1 MQKNKRK
8 REIHSVTKNII
19 GEPTMIKGYKTM
31 IYPTKEQSDK
41 IIKFCNA
48 SRFAYNWAIA
58 LEEENYKNGGKFISG
73 YDLTKRFTQ
82 FKKQEGNEWLKEI
95 SGRALKVAILNA
107 ATAYDNFFKRY
118 GKHPKFK
125 SKKNSKMSCATHEG
139 TTIIERK
146 RIRCE
151 KLGWIPTHKHNIPI
165 GENVKYYNHKLSF
178 DGDNFWFSV
187 AVEIDDYNNNK
198 NKTDPIGIDL
208 GIKTLATCSN
218 GKSYQKPDI
227 KKHKKKLKRLQKKVS
242 RQYQK
247 MLDESKRTKTK
258 FSKLP
263 KSKNLLKLESQIRS
277 QYRKINNILTTNIHT
292 ITKELVSINPSA
304 IVIEDLN
311 VSGMKKN
318 KHLSEKINEAKFYEF
333 RRQLEYK
340 CKWYGVDLIVADR
353 WYPSSKL
360 CSCCGHKKE
369 KLSLSERTYICEEC
383 GCIIDRDF
391 NASVNLK
398 YLAM

>member
-1 MQKNKRK
+1 
-8 REIHSVTKNII
+8 
-19 GEPTMIKGYKTM
+19 MIKGFKTI
-31 IYPTKEQSDK
+31 IYPTKEQADK

-73 YDLTKRFTQ
+73 YELAKRFTQ
-82 FKKQEGNEWLKEI
+82 FKKQEGNELLKEI

-107 ATAYDNFFKRY
+107 ATAYDNFFKKR

-125 SKKNSKMSCATHEG
+125 TKKRSKMSCATHEG
-139 TTIIERK
+139 TTIIEKK

-151 KLGWIPTHKHNIPI
+151 KLGWIASHKHNIPI
-165 GENVKYYNHKLSF
+165 GENIKYFNPKLSF

-187 AVEIDDYNNNK
+187 SVEVDDYNNNDK
-198 NKTDPIGIDL
+198 EKTEPIGIDL
-208 GIKTLATCSN
+208 RIKTLAVCSN
-218 GKSYQKPDI
+218 GKSYKKSNI
-227 KKHKKKLKRLQKKVS
+227 KKHKKKLKRLQRKVS

-247 MLDESKRTKTK
+247 MLDESKETKVK
-258 FSKLP
+258 FSEIH
-263 KSKNLLKLESQIRS
+263 KSKNLLKLESNIRKE
-277 QYRKINNILTTNIHT
+277 YRKINNILTTNIHT
-292 ITKELVSINPSA
+292 ITSELVKLNPSS

-311 VSGMKKN
+311 VKGMMKN
-318 KHLSEKINEAKFYEF
+318 KHLSEKIKEAKFYEF

-340 CKWYGVDLIVADR
+340 CKWNNVNLIIANR

-360 CSCCGHKKE
+360 CSSCGNRKK
-369 KLSLSERTYICEEC
+369 KLSLKERIYVCEEC
-383 GCIIDRDF
+383 GCVIDRDY
-391 NASVNLK
+391 NASLNLK

>member
-1 MQKNKRK
+1 
-8 REIHSVTKNII
+8 
-19 GEPTMIKGYKTM
+19 MIKGFKTM
-31 IYPTKEQSDK
+31 IYPTKEQADK

-107 ATAYDNFFKRY
+107 TTSYDNFFKGRSKY
-118 GKHPKFK
+118 PKFK
-125 SKKNSKMSCATHEG
+125 SKKRSKMSCATHEG

-151 KLGWIPTHKHNIPI
+151 KLGWIASHKHNIPI
-165 GENVKYYNHKLSF
+165 GEGVKYYNPKLSF

-187 AVEIDDYNNNK
+187 SVEINDYDNNDK
-198 NKTDPIGIDL
+198 EKTEPIGIDL
-208 GIKTLATCSN
+208 GIKTLAVCSN
-218 GKSYQKPDI
+218 GKSYNKPNI
-227 KKHKKKLKRLQKKVS
+227 KKHKKKLKRLQRKAS

-247 MLDESKRTKTK
+247 MLDESKKTK
-258 FSKLP
+258 IKFSQLD
-263 KSKNLLKLESQIRS
+263 KSRNLLKLESIIRKE
-277 QYRKINNILTTNIHT
+277 YRKINNILTTNIHT
-292 ITKELVSINPSA
+292 ITSELVKLNPSS

-311 VSGMKKN
+311 VQGMMKN
-318 KHLSEKINEAKFYEF
+318 KHLSEKIKEAKFYEF

-340 CKWYGVDLIVADR
+340 CKWNNVNLIIADR

-360 CSCCGHKKE
+360 CSSCGNRKK
-369 KLSLSERTYICEEC
+369 KLSLSERIYVCEEC
-383 GCIIDRDF
+383 GCVIDRDY
-391 NASVNLK
+391 NASLNLK

>member
-1 MQKNKRK
+1 
-8 REIHSVTKNII
+8 
-19 GEPTMIKGYKTM
+19 MIKGFKTM
-31 IYPTKEQSDK
+31 IYPTKEQANK

-73 YDLTKRFTQ
+73 YELTKRFTQ

-107 ATAYDNFFKRY
+107 STSYDNFFKGRSKY
-118 GKHPKFK
+118 PKFK
-125 SKKNSKMSCATHEG
+125 SKKRSKMSCATHEG

-151 KLGWIPTHKHNIPI
+151 KLGWIASHKHNIPI
-165 GENVKYYNHKLSF
+165 GEGVKYYNPKLSF

-187 AVEIDDYNNNK
+187 SVEINDYYDNDK
-198 NKTDPIGIDL
+198 EKTEPIGIDL
-208 GIKTLATCSN
+208 GIKTLAVCSN
-218 GKSYQKPDI
+218 GKSYNKPNI
-227 KKHKKKLKRLQKKVS
+227 KKHKKKLKRLQRKAS

-247 MLDESKRTKTK
+247 MLDESKKTK
-258 FSKLP
+258 IKFSQLH
-263 KSKNLLKLESQIRS
+263 KSKNLLKLESIIRKE
-277 QYRKINNILTTNIHT
+277 YRKINNILTTNIHT
-292 ITKELVSINPSA
+292 ITSELVKLNPSS

-311 VSGMKKN
+311 VEGMKKN

-340 CKWYGVDLIVADR
+340 CKWNNVNLIIADR

-360 CSCCGHKKE
+360 CSSCGNRKK
-369 KLSLSERTYICEEC
+369 KLSLSERIYVCKEC
-383 GCIIDRDF
+383 GCVIDRDY
-391 NASVNLK
+391 NASLNLK

>member
-1 MQKNKRK
+1 
-8 REIHSVTKNII
+8 
-19 GEPTMIKGYKTM
+19 MIKGFKTI
-31 IYPTKEQSDK
+31 IYPTKEQADK

-107 ATAYDNFFKRY
+107 ATAYDNFFKKR

-125 SKKNSKMSCATHEG
+125 TKKRSKMSCATHEG
-139 TTIIERK
+139 TTIIEKK

-151 KLGWIPTHKHNIPI
+151 KLGWIASHKHNIPI
-165 GENVKYYNHKLSF
+165 GENIKYFNPKLSF

-187 AVEIDDYNNNK
+187 SVEVDDYNNNDK
-198 NKTDPIGIDL
+198 EKTEPIGIDL
-208 GIKTLATCSN
+208 GIKTLAVCSN
-218 GKSYQKPDI
+218 GKSYKKSNI
-227 KKHKKKLKRLQKKVS
+227 KKHKKKLKRLQRKVS

-247 MLDESKRTKTK
+247 MLDESKETKVK
-258 FSKLP
+258 FSEIH
-263 KSKNLLKLESQIRS
+263 KSKNLLKLESNIRKE
-277 QYRKINNILTTNIHT
+277 YRKINNILTTNIHT
-292 ITKELVSINPSA
+292 ITSELVKLNPSS

-311 VSGMKKN
+311 VKGMMKN
-318 KHLSEKINEAKFYEF
+318 KHLSEKIKEAKFYEF

-340 CKWYGVDLIVADR
+340 CKWNNVNLIIADR

-360 CSCCGHKKE
+360 CSACGNKKD
-369 KLSLSERTYICEEC
+369 KLSLSERTYICKEC
-383 GCIIDRDF
+383 GCVIDRDY
-391 NASVNLK
+391 NASLNLK

>member
-1 MQKNKRK
+1 
-8 REIHSVTKNII
+8 
-19 GEPTMIKGYKTM
+19 MIKGFKTM
-31 IYPTKEQSDK
+31 IYPTKEQADK

-107 ATAYDNFFKRY
+107 TTSYDNFFKGRS
-118 GKHPKFK
+118 KHPKFK
-125 SKKNSKMSCATHEG
+125 TKKRSKMSCATHEG
-139 TTIIERK
+139 TTIIEKK

-151 KLGWIPTHKHNIPI
+151 KLGWIASHKHNIPI
-165 GENVKYYNHKLSF
+165 GEGVKYYNPKLSF

-187 AVEIDDYNNNK
+187 SVEINDYNNNDK
-198 NKTDPIGIDL
+198 EKTEPIGIDL
-208 GIKTLATCSN
+208 GIKTLAVCSN
-218 GKSYQKPDI
+218 GKSYKKPNI
-227 KKHKKKLKRLQKKVS
+227 KKHKKKLKRLQRKAS

-247 MLDESKRTKTK
+247 MLDESKKTK
-258 FSKLP
+258 VKFSQLH
-263 KSKNLLKLESQIRS
+263 KSRNLLKLESIIRKE
-277 QYRKINNILTTNIHT
+277 YRKINNILTTNIHT
-292 ITKELVSINPSA
+292 ITSELIKLNPSS

-311 VSGMKKN
+311 IEGMRKN

-340 CKWYGVDLIVADR
+340 CKWNNVNLIIADR

-360 CSCCGHKKE
+360 CSSCGNRKK
-369 KLSLSERTYICEEC
+369 KLSLSERIYVCKKC
-383 GCIIDRDF
+383 GCVIDRDY
-391 NASVNLK
+391 NASLNLK

>member
-1 MQKNKRK
+1 
-8 REIHSVTKNII
+8 
-19 GEPTMIKGYKTM
+19 MIKGFKTM

-107 ATAYDNFFKRY
+107 STSYDNFFKGRSKY
-118 GKHPKFK
+118 PKFK
-125 SKKNSKMSCATHEG
+125 SKKRSKMSCATHEG

-151 KLGWIPTHKHNIPI
+151 KLGWIASHKHNIPI
-165 GENVKYYNHKLSF
+165 GEGVKYYNPKLSF

-187 AVEIDDYNNNK
+187 SVEINDYYDNDK
-198 NKTDPIGIDL
+198 EKTEPIGIDL
-208 GIKTLATCSN
+208 GIKTLAVCSN
-218 GKSYQKPDI
+218 GKSYNKPNI
-227 KKHKKKLKRLQKKVS
+227 KKHKKKLKRLQRKAS

-247 MLDESKRTKTK
+247 MLDESKKTK
-258 FSKLP
+258 IKFSQLH
-263 KSKNLLKLESQIRS
+263 KSKNLLKLESIIRKE
-277 QYRKINNILTTNIHT
+277 YRKINNILTTNIHT
-292 ITKELVSINPSA
+292 ITSELVKLNPSS

-311 VSGMKKN
+311 VQGMMKN
-318 KHLSEKINEAKFYEF
+318 KHLSEKIKEAKFYEF

-340 CKWYGVDLIVADR
+340 CKWNNVNLIIADR

-360 CSCCGHKKE
+360 CSSCGNRKK
-369 KLSLSERTYICEEC
+369 KLSLSERIYVCEEC
-383 GCIIDRDF
+383 GCVIDRDY
-391 NASVNLK
+391 NASLNLK